1 MSHFLRRHSLA
12 RALAAVAGVVAGV
25 SVLASSAIA
34 HPHVYVTA
42 ATTINIEQGAITS
55 FDHVWA
61 FDEMYT
67 AMAIEGLDTNKDGK
81 YDKSELAELAKV
93 NVEGLKEFKY
103 FTQVMLGNVE
113 QAFVDPKPEEFWLE
127 VNKGVLSMHFR
138 VGLLKPVLVDAK
150 DFALTVSDPSFF
162 IAIGLEE
169 KDPVKL
175 NASAPKTCKAV
186 INAEADGGTDS
197 KALGDAFSKQ
207 LGGVGS
213 SPGGSAGGGQYG
225 FLTTKVIRVQC

>member
-1 MSHFLRRHSLA
+1 MVIAFCSRA
-12 RALAAVAGVVAGV
+12 RSRL
-25 SVLASSAIA
+25 LASTVGLVVGVAALSSTAQA

-42 ATTINIEQGAITS
+42 ATTINIEQGAIKS

-103 FTQVMLGNVE
+103 FTQAMLGNVE
-113 QAFVDPKPEEFWLE
+113 QTLVDPTPEEFWLE

-138 VGLLKPVLVDAK
+138 VGLQKPVLVDAK

-162 IAIGLEE
+162 IAIGLED

-175 NASAPKTCKAV
+175 NAAAPKSCKPV
-186 INAEADGGTDS
+186 INADADGGADS

-207 LGGVGS
+207 LGGG
-213 SPGGSAGGGQYG
+213 PGGSAGAAGGGQYG